1 MTIFDLWGDT
11 IETDKLLQRC
21 KLFYEMKDYEN
32 TIRLCNRILKDDGE
46 NETALSL
53 KAMSYFEL
61 GEYSKALNVIDRGL
75 KIYPE
80 NVKLQNTKIS
90 VFESRAKLETLLKR
104 LDVQLEENEDEDLI
118 NKKLHTLIGLEEYDK
133 AYKFFMSLDDYT
145 AGCCDYEFLA
155 SKLSPN
161 LAIDCL
167 NKVANGNY
175 ELVDRI
181 KILFEKL
188 DLDLDRFANQDLYL
202 SWIYNIK
209 FKYDT
214 EACPECGGKMVP
226 VLYGYPSPDALK
238 RAARGEIA
246 LGGCDVSLKKIS
258 HSYFSCKECGKEFDM
273 GLCGFEVE
281 PSNPLQQRY
290 IKGKLSE
297 VMSIL
302 TGNTVSRHIL
312 QRQLNKSLCKKEIG
326 KFLNH
331 LNDIRAIFTS
341 KSWSIVSL
349 DENDIPKEK
358 SYCDEGKYAAPRW
371 LVYPELS
378 VGTMG
383 WRMGYGEEYA
393 LNEPRRDRNFS
404 KLFPQPRNWSVNLR
418 KSSLR
423 RFSLLGF
430 IWNPDGKP
438 KYSKITGDA
447 LEVNDFITPYDEGI
461 FRNDA
466 EFHDSI
472 LEAISK
478 SKAHMFRYYG
488 EEVEEDE
495 LLEDWEALK
504 YTVCLNACYYKF
516 MENKRLKEWLLS
528 TGERCLV
535 YTSNDEWGG
544 EENLF
549 GFALM
554 ELRDEIRRL
563 YENADLIDWEYT
575 EYLKN
580 KNPYENGTP
589 QRDVNDRQ
597 SSEYKVI
604 ESTFVG
610 ASRYV
615 RDVNLDEKLA
625 GRYEIGQI
633 IQERGFVDAS
643 NRIGG
648 MVTSH
653 RYLIL
658 SSYMADFSGF
668 EEGTNWGLHVANRD
682 SKFKVVDIY
691 TVGDKTQILLLQL
704 PDAFQSVFVNRTD
717 VEEEFIERERR
728 NFEEDLKRDVIE
740 ELSGEMWLE
749 RCKFPL
755 GMDEKGEFFKD

>member
-1 MTIFDLWGDT
+1 MTIFDLRGDN
-11 IETDKLLQRC
+11 IETNKLLKRC
-21 KLFYEMKDYEN
+21 KLFYEMKDYKN

-53 KAMSYFEL
+53 KAMSHLEL
-61 GEYSKALNVIDRGL
+61 EEYSKALEVIDTGL

-80 NVKLQNTKIS
+80 NDTLKNAKIS
-90 VFESRAKLETLLKR
+90 VFERRDDLRKR
-104 LDVQLEENEDEDLI
+104 LKVLDAELEENDDEDLV
-118 NKKLHTLIGLEEYDK
+118 NRKLHTLISLEEYGL
-133 AYKFFMSLDDYT
+133 AYDYFMNLDDCT
-145 AGCCDYEFLA
+145 AECCDYEFLA
-155 SKLSPN
+155 SKLGPDQ
-161 LAIDCL
+161 AIDCL
-167 NKVANGNY
+167 NKVVNGNDD
-175 ELVDRI
+175 LVDRI
-181 KILFEKL
+181 KLLFEKL
-188 DLDLDRFANQDLYL
+188 NLDLNQFANQDLYM
-202 SWIYNIK
+202 SWIYKIK
-209 FKYDT
+209 SKNDT
-214 EACPECGGKMVP
+214 EICPECGGRLVP

-238 RAARGEIA
+238 RAAKGEIA
-246 LGGCDVSLKKIS
+246 LGGCDVSAKNIS
-258 HSYFSCKECGKEFDM
+258 HSYFLCNDCGWEFDM
-273 GLCGFEVE
+273 GLCGFEIGQ
-281 PSNPLQQRY
+281 SNPLQQRY
-290 IKGKLSE
+290 IKSKLSE
-297 VMSIL
+297 VMSVL
-302 TGNTVSRHIL
+302 RDNTVSHHIL
-312 QRQLNKSLCKKEIG
+312 QKQLNKSLCKKETG

-331 LNDIRAIFTS
+331 LKDIGAIFVS
-341 KSWSIVSL
+341 ESWSIVSL
-349 DENDIPKEK
+349 DENDIPRAK

-378 VGTMG
+378 VGTIG
-383 WRMGYGEEYA
+383 WRMGYGEDYA

-418 KSSLR
+418 KSSLK

-438 KYSKITGDA
+438 KYSKVTGDV

-466 EFHDSI
+466 EFYDSI
-472 LEAISK
+472 EMAITK

-488 EEVEEDE
+488 EEVDEDE

-516 MENKRLKEWLLS
+516 MENKRLKEWLLA

-535 YTSNDEWGG
+535 YTSDDEWGG
-544 EENLF
+544 DENLF

-589 QRDVNDRQ
+589 QRDPNDRQ
-597 SSEYKVI
+597 SPEYKVI

-633 IQERGFVDAS
+633 IHERGFVDAS
-643 NRIGG
+643 KRIGG

-668 EEGTNWGLHVANRD
+668 EDGTNWGLHVANRG

-704 PDAFQSVFVNRTD
+704 PDGFESAFVNRTG
-717 VEEEFIERERR
+717 VEEEFIERERE
-728 NFEEDLKRDVIE
+728 NFEKDLKRDVIE
-740 ELSGEMWLE
+740 ELAGEIWLE

-755 GMDEKGEFFKD
+755 GMDENGEFFED

>member
-1 MTIFDLWGDT
+1 MTIFDLWGDN

-21 KLFYEMKDYEN
+21 KLFYEMNDYEN
-32 TIRLCNRILKDDGE
+32 TIRLCNRILKDDAE

-53 KAMSYFEL
+53 KAMSLFKL
-61 GEYSKALNVIDRGL
+61 GQYSNALDVIDKGL

-80 NVKLQNTKIS
+80 NTTLKNAKTS
-90 VFESRAKLETLLKR
+90 VFERRADLTKR
-104 LDVQLEENEDEDLI
+104 LKVISRQLEENDDEDLV
-118 NKKLHTLIGLEEYDK
+118 NKKLHTLISLEEYGE
-133 AYKFFMSLDDYT
+133 AYKYFMSLDDYT
-145 AGCCDYEFLA
+145 AECCDYELLA

-167 NKVANGNY
+167 NKVVNENI
-175 ELVDRI
+175 ESVDRI
-181 KILFEKL
+181 KLLFEKL
-188 DLDLDRFANQDLYL
+188 NLDLGLFANKDLYM
-202 SWIYNIK
+202 SWIYKIK
-209 FKYDT
+209 SKNDT
-214 EACPECGGKMVP
+214 EVCPECGGRLVP

-238 RAARGEIA
+238 RAAKGEIA
-246 LGGCDVSLKKIS
+246 LGGCDVSAKNIS
-258 HSYFSCKECGKEFDM
+258 HSYFSCNDCGWEFDM
-273 GLCGFEVE
+273 GLCGFEIVQ
-281 PSNPLQQRY
+281 SSPLQQRY

-302 TGNTVSRHIL
+302 TDSSVSHHIL
-312 QRQLNKSLCKKEIG
+312 QKQLNKSLCKKETG
-326 KFLNH
+326 KFLAH
-331 LNDIRAIFTS
+331 LKDIRAIFVS
-341 KSWSIVSL
+341 ESWSIVSI
-349 DENDIPKEK
+349 DENDIPRSK

-378 VGTMG
+378 VGTIG
-383 WRMGYGEEYA
+383 WRMGYGEDYA
-393 LNEPRRDRNFS
+393 LNEPRRGREFS

-418 KSSLR
+418 KSSLK

-438 KYSKITGDA
+438 KYSKLTGDA

-466 EFHDSI
+466 EFYDSI
-472 LEAISK
+472 EMAIAK
-478 SKAHMFRYYG
+478 SKAHMFGYYG
-488 EEVEEDE
+488 KEVDKKELED
-495 LLEDWEALK
+495 DWEALK

-516 MENKRLKEWLLS
+516 MENRRLKKWLLN

-535 YTSNDEWGG
+535 YTSDDEWGG

-575 EYLKN
+575 EYLKI
-580 KNPYENGTP
+580 KDPYENGTP
-589 QRDVNDRQ
+589 QRDPNDRQ
-597 SSEYKVI
+597 SPEYKVI
-604 ESTFVG
+604 ESTFAG

-633 IQERGFVDAS
+633 IHERGFVDAS
-643 NRIGG
+643 KRIGG

-668 EEGTNWGLHVANRD
+668 EEGTNWGLHVANRG

-704 PDAFQSVFVNRTD
+704 PDGFESAFVNRTC
-717 VEEEFIERERR
+717 VEEEFIERERE
-728 NFEEDLKRDVIE
+728 NFEKDLKRDVIE
-740 ELSGEMWLE
+740 ELAGEMWLE

-755 GMDEKGEFFKD
+755 GMDENGEFFED